1 MNNLSCRSV
10 TTERDSNSVNFCLPK
25 KILNTHPWVL
35 MHHKNIL
42 ILCFIAHGY
51 KLPAT
56 NCRGPLDLSMELS
69 TDVSESAN
77 FPKDGNSK
85 LFRY

>member
-1 MNNLSCRSV
+1 MNYLSCRSV
-10 TTERDSNSVNFCLPK
+10 TTERKRFQLYTVYFCLPK
-25 KILNTHPWVL
+25 KSLNTHPWVSTQ
-35 MHHKNIL
+35 HKNIL

-77 FPKDGNSK
+77 FPKDGNCK
-85 LFRY
+85 